1 MLAFRERAK
10 ADSVVFSSL
19 DTVASAF
26 RAAGVEITARGSCD
40 APEAPGLVTVFYE
53 LRLRDDRDLGAIS

>member
-1 MLAFRERAK
+1 M
-10 ADSVVFSSL
+10 VFSSL

-53 LRLRDDRDLGAIS
+53 LRLCDDRDLGAIS